1 MLEHGG
7 AAGPDSVLSSGY
19 CTCRVLCVLVFKR
32 VSVNKCVNVCLLNVL
47 FDKLLSFTS
56 FTRRNMG
63 DVQVVTSS
71 SMSKNRLTLGKVSL
85 GNEAPTFTLPPR
97 NTRVSQGGTARL
109 EGKVRLH
116 LAIHF

>member
-1 MLEHGG
+1 MREHMDRH
-7 AAGPDSVLSSGY
+7 A
-19 CTCRVLCVLVFKR
+19 RVLCVLVFKR
-32 VSVNKCVNVCLLNVL
+32 VGVNKCVNVCLLT

-71 SMSKNRLTLGKVSL
+71 SMSKTRLTLGKVSL

-109 EGKVRLH
+109 EGKVHLH
-116 LAIHF
+116 LAIHFRILAFNNTH